1 MMEINEI
8 VLLQNWDKKT
18 TTKKTPQ
25 HQMLNEIIQLS
36 S

>member
-8 VLLQNWDKKT
+8 VLLQNWDKKND
-18 TTKKTPQ
+18 KKTPQ